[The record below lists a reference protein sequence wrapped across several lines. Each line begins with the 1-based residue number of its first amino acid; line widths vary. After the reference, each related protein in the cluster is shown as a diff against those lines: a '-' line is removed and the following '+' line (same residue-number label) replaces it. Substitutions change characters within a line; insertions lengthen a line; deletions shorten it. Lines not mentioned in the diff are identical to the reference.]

1 MNIKENLF
9 DIATVFWRD
18 WVVLK
23 RRMAKFILSRMV
35 APMLYLVAF
44 GWGLG
49 RSIQVASGTYLDFL
63 HEHQLQQHHTGARG
77 AHLPQEPRGVHDRA
91 NLARRL
97 PDR

>member
-1 MNIKENLF
+1 MMHIKENLF

-49 RSIQVASGTYLDFL
+49 RSI
-63 HEHQLQQHHTGARG
+63 
-77 AHLPQEPRGVHDRA
+77 
-91 NLARRL
+91 
-97 PDR
+97 